1 MFLNLKKLHFGQKK
15 DLDLK
20 TRLKLQLEHL
30 ICIGIVLFSS
40 LTLVQQRSVGL
51 TTKPE
56 HEVSN
61 LSYISSFLS
70 QVKVLMHQLVVPVLE
85 HLGVLLV
92 VVVGAWLLLLSWA
105 LLAGSCLLL
114 HWVNVQAEQSSEPLS
129 WKYKNYFSCQT
140 STNAHNQFLTCC
152 GIIESAKQFL
162 CVENSPSYAQMSF
175 WIGKR
180 TNITATANANNLPW
194 QTDWQLPSQPP
205 APPAPPPP
213 WPAPACH
220 TPPPPSCHIAAA
232 RWMGEPSSRLVWW
245 DVLGVRWGGDITQN
259 SPGHWVSW
267 FLIIFQTCPETLSA
281 HSSSLV
287 LVVTDRR
294 HFDYCY
300 IWNVKYKLTSHSV
313 TTATTEHPQWSAFVT
328 PCLAA
333 VSITIQSVRYFI
345 IHFTPS
351 DSWEIINSCLKLVL
365 AR

>member
-1 MFLNLKKLHFGQKK
+1 MYLNWSIWSPHSLCYSRGVVH
-15 DLDLK
+15 
-20 TRLKLQLEHL
+20 
-30 ICIGIVLFSS
+30 GI
-40 LTLVQQRSVGL
+40 
-51 TTKPE
+51 TKPE
-56 HEVSN
+56 HKVSN
-61 LSYISSFLS
+61 ISYCTSFWCS
-70 QVKVLMHQLVVPVLE
+70 QWPPPPACCPCYWAPWCPAGWCGGGLTVTSTAL
-85 HLGVLLV
+85 
-92 VVVGAWLLLLSWA
+92 ASWT

-162 CVENSPSYAQMSF
+162 WVENSPSYAQMGF

-245 DVLGVRWGGDITQN
+245 DLVLGEEETSLKTLLDIE
-259 SPGHWVSW
+259 SAGSW
-267 FLIIFQTCPETLSA
+267 
-281 HSSSLV
+281 SSS
-287 LVVTDRR
+287 
-294 HFDYCY
+294 
-300 IWNVKYKLTSHSV
+300 KPAQKPSQP
-313 TTATTEHPQWSAFVT
+313 TAPHW
-328 PCLAA
+328 C
-333 VSITIQSVRYFI
+333 
-345 IHFTPS
+345 
-351 DSWEIINSCLKLVL
+351 
-365 AR
+365 

>member
-1 MFLNLKKLHFGQKK
+1 MIIFCKKKKWQGFPCILMFLNLKITAFWPKK

-30 ICIGIVLFSS
+30 ICIWIVLFSS

-56 HEVSN
+56 HKVSN

-162 CVENSPSYAQMSF
+162 WVENSPSYAQMSF

-245 DVLGVRWGGDITQN
+245 DLVLGEEETSLKTLLDIE
-259 SPGHWVSW
+259 SAGSW
-267 FLIIFQTCPETLSA
+267 
-281 HSSSLV
+281 SSS
-287 LVVTDRR
+287 
-294 HFDYCY
+294 
-300 IWNVKYKLTSHSV
+300 KPAQKPSQP
-313 TTATTEHPQWSAFVT
+313 TAPHW
-328 PCLAA
+328 C
-333 VSITIQSVRYFI
+333 
-345 IHFTPS
+345 
-351 DSWEIINSCLKLVL
+351 
-365 AR
+365 